1 MLKRVN
7 KLTDEVINI
16 IEKHSIKKNLKK
28 KFIIKKHYHYHGRYY
43 EPGIYQRTC

>member
-16 IEKHSIKKNLKK
+16 IEKHSKKK
-28 KFIIKKHYHYHGRYY
+28 KFKEKIYY
-43 EPGIYQRTC
+43 